1 MDHMKLNVSQT
12 GWVGGCELDLTGW
25 NKDQLQALVH
35 TS

>member
-1 MDHMKLNVSQT
+1 MDHMKLNLRQA
-12 GWVGGCELDLTGW
+12 GWVGGCELDLTGC